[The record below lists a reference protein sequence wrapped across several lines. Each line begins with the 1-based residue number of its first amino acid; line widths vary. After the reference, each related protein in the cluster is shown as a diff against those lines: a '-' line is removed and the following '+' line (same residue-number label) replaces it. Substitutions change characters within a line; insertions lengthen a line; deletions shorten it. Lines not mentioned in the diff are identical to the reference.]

1 MAATVT
7 SPQTFPKRPTNVPQT
22 SHQFSQTSQASH
34 KRLKTSTGCVG
45 ACCGTRL
52 VRVRIRYVQNALACN
67 DTFPIWEPFP
77 HTQACPCSLGVG
89 RASTAHPA
97 HSGAPSRPTSATGR
111 RAYTHASA
119 HLAPHAGNA
128 PAACGSTTPHPRTAH
143 ARTSAAAPRG
153 ATVSSPPTHSSHP
166 TLTFAQEERAAWRT
180 PARYPP
186 WSRRSLPWT

>member
-1 MAATVT
+1 MTH
-7 SPQTFPKRPTNVPQT
+7 TNLSQKPLTKPPVNLIHVLNTCHKP
-22 SHQFSQTSQASH
+22 SHAS
-34 KRLKTSTGCVG
+34 STLSNAQPGVSEHFGEGVG
-45 ACCGTRL
+45 TC
-52 VRVRIRYVQNALACN
+52 RIRGMHQMRSHA
-67 DTFPIWEPFP
+67 TTPSPFGSRS
-77 HTQACPCSLGVG
+77 HTQKRVPCSLGVG

-143 ARTSAAAPRG
+143 ARTSAAGLRG

-180 PARYPP
+180 PAH
-186 WSRRSLPWT
+186 